1 VSATVLVLV
10 GPTATGKSGLAVEL
24 AQHYPIEIV
33 SMDSAL
39 VYRGMDIGT
48 AKPDADTL
56 NRIPHHLIN
65 LIDPTQRYSAARFVD
80 DARHA
85 IQAVLAHGNV
95 PLLVGGTLLYYT
107 ALVDGLDALPQADD
121 RMRARIEAD
130 ARAFGWPALHR
141 ELALADPL
149 AAVRIGPADAQ
160 RIQRALEVLRTTGRP
175 ISSFWTKQ
183 RDSLMPYRFHALALV
198 PMDRGKL
205 HAQIE
210 RRFDHMLG
218 LGLVD
223 EVRTLRETYGLDAG
237 LPSMRSV
244 GYRQVWAYLEGAYDL
259 REMRN
264 RGVFATRQLAK
275 RQLTWLRR
283 LQLETV
289 DCFDAALASKFR
301 DWAGRA
307 LT

>member
-1 VSATVLVLV
+1 MSATVLVLV

-39 VYRGMDIGT
+39 VYRGMNIGT
-48 AKPDADTL
+48 AKPDVDTL

-65 LIDPTQRYSAARFVD
+65 LIDPTQRYSAARFVE

-85 IQAVLAHGNV
+85 VQAVLAHGNV

-130 ARAFGWPALHR
+130 AHAFGWPALHR

-183 RDSLMPYRFHALALV
+183 RDSLMPYRFRALALV

-210 RRFDHMLG
+210 RRFDQMLG
-218 LGLVD
+218 LGFVD
-223 EVRTLRETYGLDAG
+223 EVRTLRETYSLNAG

-283 LQLETV
+283 LQLESV